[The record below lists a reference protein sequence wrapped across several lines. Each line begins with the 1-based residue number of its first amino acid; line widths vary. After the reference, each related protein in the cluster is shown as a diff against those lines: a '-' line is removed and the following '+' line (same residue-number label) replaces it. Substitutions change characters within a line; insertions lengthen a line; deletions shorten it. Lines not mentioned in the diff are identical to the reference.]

1 MEQQAIENRAPPPW
15 STSSI
20 PPWSTATRPLSDIR
34 ELTEP
39 SLVDISN
46 KYHIPERESSL
57 NRKGSLGRSGS
68 ISRRPSLH
76 RGGSLTRKGSLRGI
90 DKRTIKPI
98 IAQCAELE
106 ANERRVTLSP
116 EGQTDRSSAYSLPL
130 ENVPPRS
137 SSQLNRKPSFSQ
149 PREAPLPPAPPRSL
163 GYTVPNRG
171 RSRSPVKAAAD
182 ESNPLLPGHLRK
194 VPSRT
199 YNRTDQGPNM
209 DILEFPCHRH
219 PRVAVE
225 LQIGASLFAGGSSI
239 EGYVRVTVEDIER
252 IRHKRQLAI
261 GRISI
266 DLLGVEE
273 LSSSK
278 RAVFL
283 NLATELIDSDH
294 PPPHNMVD
302 SLKQLS
308 PIDPFWA
315 LAPSSSTLPFSLSL
329 PLDVGSPPFSSK
341 HARIRYV
348 LAATMLIRD
357 QGKQYL
363 VRSTQQ
369 VSVISVYDPEKA
381 LMSLPSPLTASDE
394 YVKHSANGI
403 ETIKV
408 TAGLH
413 RQVWVS
419 GTSIFADVHIAN
431 SSKKSIKRL
440 ELQLEQDILFYKHA
454 AAATLEKSASQ
465 ARIFDSNERIV
476 IAKTALKHGNAGWNG
491 VPPYS
496 ADLRTCDMELPR
508 GHATVKCGKFFEVRY
523 FLNVLVSSSHSKLVT
538 VQLPIVLIHMN
549 SLDIIP
555 NSVAQV
561 AAAIEEKR
569 AAAYGLTHSRR
580 ISHENVPRPL
590 GTGPPGSPRVSR
602 RPSSRASV
610 QGRAFAAPRKQS
622 LDRMRAEAE
631 DLYAIRQLLDCSP
644 RKYLYSP
651 QRRNIRQASPSKS
664 SQAPTRP
671 PHPLSRGQSPAELYG
686 YHTPPS
692 NRKGRLLG
700 EGADGEVAEIRARLR
715 RMRSN
720 ETNRSSASAANGPPL
735 APPAFSIDPG
745 SALRRQN
752 SNRRPAS
759 GFRELPE
766 PPSDVRAESTA
777 EVRTGQRQFQF
788 MRMRSG
794 ERWKGPSWF
803 SERSRERD
811 RDRDPDKEREE
822 KQKMMANWI

>member
-1 MEQQAIENRAPPPW
+1 MERAAIENRAPPPW

-39 SLVDISN
+39 SLIDISN
-46 KYHIPERESSL
+46 RDHIPERKSSL
-57 NRKGSLGRSGS
+57 SRKGSLGRSGS
-68 ISRRPSLH
+68 PTRQASVH
-76 RGGSLTRKGSLRGI
+76 RSGSLTRKGSVGGI
-90 DKRTIKPI
+90 DKSTIKPI
-98 IAQCAELE
+98 TSQCAELE
-106 ANERRVTLSP
+106 ANERNAISP
-116 EGQTDRSSAYSLPL
+116 GGQTDRSSAYSLPL

-149 PREAPLPPAPPRSL
+149 PREAPIPPAPPHGL
-163 GYTVPNRG
+163 GYTIPNRG

-182 ESNPLLPGHLRK
+182 RSNPLIPDNSRK

-199 YNRTDQGPNM
+199 YNRTEQGPNL

-219 PRVAVE
+219 PRVAAE
-225 LQIGASLFAGGSSI
+225 LQIAASLFVGGSSI

-252 IRHKRQLAI
+252 IRRRRALAI

-278 RAVFL
+278 REVFL
-283 NLATELIDSDH
+283 NLACELLDSDN

-315 LAPSSSTLPFSLSL
+315 LAPSVSTLPFILSL
-329 PLDVGSPPFSSK
+329 PLDVGPPPFNTK

-363 VRSTQQ
+363 VRSSQE

-394 YVKHSANGI
+394 FVKHTANGSQ
-403 ETIKV
+403 TIKV

-440 ELQLEQDILFYKHA
+440 ELQLEQDILFYKHS

-465 ARIFDSNERIV
+465 ARIFDSNERV
-476 IAKTALKHGNAGWNG
+476 VLAKASLKHGHSGWNG
-491 VPPYS
+491 VPAYS
-496 ADLRTCDMELPR
+496 SDLRTCDMELPR

-523 FLNVLVSSSHSKLVT
+523 FLNVIVSSSHTKLVT

-549 SLDIIP
+549 SLDVVP

-569 AAAYGLTHSRR
+569 AHAYGPHHSHR
-580 ISHENVPRPL
+580 ISHENIPRPL

-602 RPSSRASV
+602 RPSSRTSV

-631 DLYAIRQLLDCSP
+631 DLYAIRQLLDSSP

-651 QRRNIRQASPSKS
+651 QRRNIRPASPQKS
-664 SQAPTRP
+664 QPPARP
-671 PHPLSRGQSPAELYG
+671 LHPLSRGQSPADLHG

-692 NRKGRLLG
+692 NRKETLLG
-700 EGADGEVAEIRARLR
+700 EDAEGEVADIRARLR

-720 ETNRSSASAANGPPL
+720 ETNRSYGSVAPRPP

-745 SALRRQN
+745 SASVLRRQN
-752 SNRRPAS
+752 SNRRPGS
-759 GFRELPE
+759 GFSELPE
-766 PPSDVRAESTA
+766 PPSDVRPESA
-777 EVRTGQRQFQF
+777 ASASGQRQFSLR
-788 MRMRSG
+788 MMRSG
-794 ERWKGPSWF
+794 ERWRGPSWF
-803 SERSRERD
+803 AERSRER
-811 RDRDPDKEREE
+811 DKEREE
-822 KQKMMANWI
+822 KQKMLANWI